1 MANETIAWAG
11 SRGRHRSPG
20 ILGRAVAKATEAMR
34 NLAALPPRW
43 RFLSEPFELA
53 FAIGS
58 AVSGALVT
66 LGVTRPESLVVQLSP
81 WLVRGWGLMLLAGA
95 AATLGARVRMAR
107 ARTDQGL
114 IAASRLEVIG
124 MLLFATVLG
133 VYGLGVMALGS
144 RGLAVGPMAG
154 AWAMA
159 FAVRARILVR
169 QIAELDLVL
178 RTGTS
183 DG

>member
-1 MANETIAWAG
+1 M
-11 SRGRHRSPG
+11 
-20 ILGRAVAKATEAMR
+20 AKATEAMR
-34 NLAALPPRW
+34 NLSALSPRW
-43 RFLSEPFELA
+43 RFLSEPFELV
-53 FAIGS
+53 FAVGS
-58 AVSGALVT
+58 AISGVLVA
-66 LGVTRPESLVVQLSP
+66 LGVTRPESLVLQLSP
-81 WLVRGWGLMLLAGA
+81 WLVRGWGMMLVAGA
-95 AATLGARVRMAR
+95 AATLTARIRMAR

-114 IAASRLEVIG
+114 IAASRLEVVG

-144 RGLAVGPMAG
+144 RGLAVGPLTG
-154 AWAMA
+154 AWALA